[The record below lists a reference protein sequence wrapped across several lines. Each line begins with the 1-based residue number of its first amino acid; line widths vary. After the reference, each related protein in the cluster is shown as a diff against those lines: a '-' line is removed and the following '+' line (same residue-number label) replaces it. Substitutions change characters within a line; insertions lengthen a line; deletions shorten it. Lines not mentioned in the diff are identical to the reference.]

1 MSTWLHNRTKVDA
14 YNAVRELDGGV
25 IERRRHPDADA
36 IARPAQVHSVLVLL
50 MVLTELVVLAIALG
64 IVIHWLARP

>member
-14 YNAVRELDGGV
+14 YNAVREL
-25 IERRRHPDADA
+25 
-36 IARPAQVHSVLVLL
+36 
-50 MVLTELVVLAIALG
+50 VVLAIALG